1 MDRNIK
7 THNIKGGK
15 RFLPI
20 LSKLR
25 MGYPRLKIMNYQEER
40 PIQIRNELASIANKK
55 VKCIGRFCDIRITN
69 EGFIHILL
77 RDIVVKKGDK
87 EIFLEHCW
95 FIYDKSLMH
104 FDNYEIKPECIISF
118 YATVQQYKNKNRYGL
133 GFPHQFKIIEELK
146 TDEELLVFE
155 LKTVK
160 YCKPYIIKHTNEDFG
175 QKGYQQFEA
184 EYGINSRIGTEITLL
199 YNKEKTKDYYLNLL
213 QKDLSEEKFL
223 NQGEIFFNAYIKD
236 KELEQIKLIGFNPY
250 RDAHGI
256 QIDKKYYIPIRWNLH
271 RQLCLMY
278 FLCMYTKFTYNL

>member
-146 TDEELLVFE
+146 NSNKKAKAEESKVKGEKVTSKLSEDTNKKVQDI
-155 LKTVK
+155 LKK
-160 YCKPYIIKHTNEDFG
+160 
-175 QKGYQQFEA
+175 A
-184 EYGINSRIGTEITLL
+184 
-199 YNKEKTKDYYLNLL
+199 KEKGQITY
-213 QKDLSEEKFL
+213 
-223 NQGEIFFNAYIKD
+223 GELATQLGDINT
-236 KELEQIKLIGFNPY
+236 E
-250 RDAHGI
+250 
-256 QIDKKYYIPIRWNLH
+256 QIDKVFDAFEEFGVDVLKDD
-271 RQLCLMY
+271 
-278 FLCMYTKFTYNL
+278 FLTFYAVEKAA